1 MTDDGSRR
9 LSPSKPASAP
19 AVVSTSSTNGLIRLQ
34 KALAQAGVASR
45 RASEELIDAG
55 LVEVNGRVVTEQGT
69 RVDPAVDIVKVKGTR
84 IPPVNAHVYLAV
96 NKPRG
101 VVSTMEDPHGRP
113 TLAGLIGNRVGQGL
127 FHVGRLDAD
136 TEGLILLTND
146 GEFAQRMTHPSYEVS
161 KTYVAEV
168 TGSVDRQTLH
178 RLRGGVTLD
187 DGPLTPDDVQVVQKM
202 PGKSL
207 VRVRL
212 HSGRNRVVRRL
223 FDAVGHPVQ
232 RLTRTAIGPV
242 RLEGLRPGQ
251 VRDLTGKELGGLFG
265 LVDL

>member
-1 MTDDGSRR
+1 MTEEAG
-9 LSPSKPASAP
+9 P
-19 AVVSTSSTNGLIRLQ
+19 IRLQ
-34 KALAQAGVASR
+34 KALARAGVASR

-69 RVDPAVDIVKVKGTR
+69 RVDPARDVIKVDGKR
-84 IPPVNAHVYLAV
+84 IPPVSDHVYLVA

-101 VVSTMEDPHGRP
+101 VVSTMDDPHGRP
-113 TLAGLIGNRVGQGL
+113 TLAGLLQGRARQGV
-127 FHVGRLDAD
+127 FHVGRLDAE

-161 KTYVAEV
+161 KTYLAEV
-168 TGSVDRQTLH
+168 AGVLERPTLR
-178 RLRGGVTLD
+178 RLRAGVTLD
-187 DGPLTPDDVQVVQKM
+187 DGPITPDEVRVVQAL
-202 PGKSL
+202 PGKTL

-212 HSGRNRVVRRL
+212 HSGRNRIVRRM
-223 FDAVGHPVQ
+223 FEAVGHPVQ

-242 RLEGLRPGQ
+242 RLQGLHPGQ
-251 VRDLTGKELGGLFG
+251 VRDLTGEELGGLFG